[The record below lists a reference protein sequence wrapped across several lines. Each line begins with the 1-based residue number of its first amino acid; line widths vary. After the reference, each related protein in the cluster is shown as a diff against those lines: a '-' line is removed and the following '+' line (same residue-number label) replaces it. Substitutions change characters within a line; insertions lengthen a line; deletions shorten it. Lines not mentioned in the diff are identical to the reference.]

1 MSEATHALILFVV
14 SMAIGLG
21 VYIGTC
27 RYYDEREMG
36 AKIFCVEQ
44 RVKYKFCEKYF
55 NQGAAYANQKSTS
68 R

>member
-27 RYYDEREMG
+27 RYYDAREQG
-36 AKIFCVEQ
+36 AKMFCVEQ
-44 RVKYKFCEKYF
+44 KAKHKFCEKYF
-55 NQGAAYANQKSTS
+55 NPTK
-68 R
+68 RE